1 MKPQYIFLFFLLV
14 SCSSSKHI
22 NKLVDKK
29 TYSKEF
35 KAELFKRCLFQ
46 NSTGEFHNNIATD
59 LYQRLPP
66 PPPYYIRSSK
76 GLIDSISLVKEKPE
90 NIIENCLKLIQSR
103 GTAKII
109 NNEYKY
115 RKINEVIE

>member
-1 MKPQYIFLFFLLV
+1 MKPQYIFLFFFIV
-14 SCSSSKHI
+14 SCTSSTHI

-29 TYSKEF
+29 TYSKDF
-35 KAELFKRCLFQ
+35 RAELFKRCLFQ
-46 NSTGEFHNNIATD
+46 NSTGEFHSNIAAD

-103 GTAKII
+103 NTAEII
-109 NNEYKY
+109 KNEYKL
-115 RKINEVIE
+115 RKINEGTE

>member
-1 MKPQYIFLFFLLV
+1 MKPQYIFLFFFIV
-14 SCSSSKHI
+14 SCTSSTHI

-29 TYSKEF
+29 TYSKDF
-35 KAELFKRCLFQ
+35 RAELFKRCLFQ
-46 NSTGEFHNNIATD
+46 NSTGQFHSNIAAD

-103 GTAKII
+103 NTAEII
-109 NNEYKY
+109 KNEYKL
-115 RKINEVIE
+115 RKINEGTE